1 MANLY
6 PINMHLPWS
15 STEEEDGRFKAI
27 LLLVCL
33 SVLLLGLL
41 IPFLSVPEIERE
53 KLEKLPPQLAKILLE
68 KKKQPLPPP
77 KPKAK
82 PKPRKVEKA
91 KPKEKPKPKPKSKPE
106 PKPVELVKQA
116 REKAS
121 HSGLMALQDDL
132 AEMRESLDVSAVSS
146 QPLSKGGSKARQTDR
161 SLITSKSTATS
172 GGINTDEMNRNT
184 AGGELASRQTTQVEA
199 PAAAQAAE
207 RQSRASRAE
216 GGMPRR
222 SEESIRSVLD
232 QNKGAIY
239 AIYNRALRKDPSL
252 EGKITVKVEIAAN
265 GSVVSCKVI
274 SSEMNNAK
282 MERKLVSR
290 IKLINFGAQD
300 VAQTV
305 FNYTFDFL
313 PF

>member
-6 PINMHLPWS
+6 PVNLRLPWS
-15 STEEEDGRFKAI
+15 SSDQEDARFKNI

-33 SVLLLGLL
+33 GVLVLGLL
-41 IPFLSVPEIERE
+41 VPFLRVPEIERE

-68 KKKQPLPPP
+68 KKKQPPP
-77 KPKAK
+77 PKAK
-82 PKPRKVEKA
+82 PKPKKAEKLKPKD
-91 KPKEKPKPKPKSKPE
+91 KPKEKPKPKPK

-146 QPLSKGGSKARQTDR
+146 QPLSKGGAKARQTDR

-172 GGINTDEMNRNT
+172 GGINTETMNSNT
-184 AGGELASRQTTQVEA
+184 AGGELASRQTTQVDA

-265 GSVVSCKVI
+265 GSVVSCKVV

-290 IKLINFGAQD
+290 IKLINFGTQD